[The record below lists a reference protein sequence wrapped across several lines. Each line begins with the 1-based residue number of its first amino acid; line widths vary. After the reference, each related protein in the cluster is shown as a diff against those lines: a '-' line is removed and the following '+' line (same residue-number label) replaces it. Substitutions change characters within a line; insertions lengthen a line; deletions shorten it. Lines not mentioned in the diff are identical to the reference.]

1 MAPILPPSLPPIL
14 PREAVVRRW
23 LAVTLIVGGA
33 VLLWIAPQT
42 WHGVLLLALGVLLE
56 LLGSAFGNRRRAR
69 RRTFGDR
76 S

>member
-33 VLLWIAPQT
+33 VRAVGVFAALIRLFQSGHIYHYAFTMIFGVCALLSFW
-42 WHGVLLLALGVLLE
+42 LL
-56 LLGSAFGNRRRAR
+56 RA
-69 RRTFGDR
+69 
-76 S
+76 